1 MQRARTYLYQM
12 GCHSVQWPG
21 ACLKGC
27 EAEAHCVCRA
37 VVQHR
42 RHPEGKSY
50 PVCARALDG
59 LLPAEG
65 RGPWLCALKGL
76 HAAAKRTV

>member
-1 MQRARTYLYQM
+1 MLTSYLYQT
-12 GCHSVQWPG
+12 GCHPVQWPC